1 MKLVC
6 ICDEESSIGFKISG
20 IETIVV
26 KNFSEAKE
34 LFKETISRKDV
45 GIILVTKVIS
55 SLIKEDIEKQIYNYV
70 FPLVIEIPSKTP
82 EELITE
88 KNEMAII
95 NLDMG
100 KHDFKVR
107 NGIFSLFFE
116 NIPDRFE
123 KGKDVVI
130 KVEIDD

>member
-1 MKLVC
+1 MEIK
-6 ICDEESSIGFKISG
+6 GKI
-20 IETIVV
+20 V
-26 KNFSEAKE
+26 KIFP
-34 LFKETISRKDV
+34 F
-45 GIILVTKVIS
+45 
-55 SLIKEDIEKQIYNYV
+55 YV
-70 FPLVIEIPSKTP
+70 KGNKKINGGWVVIEIPSKTP

-116 NIPDRFE
+116 NIPDGFE